1 MLAPARPAP
10 EWARVHLFQIQWVR
24 DLLVIALIVGIVYLG
39 YLLSVVTVP
48 ILLAL
53 LLAYLFEP
61 LIQLTTRSGH
71 ISRQFAAIAI
81 IVAAAVLIV
90 VPTIIGVG
98 FAVVQGAQYA
108 SGIAAEVGRLRA
120 SVDDP
125 MNKAKE
131 QAVPEG
137 AWRRIRDAIVE
148 REMPDDLLEWEP
160 PTGPPMAYPPPPP
173 FPQQAARAP
182 DEPDELAGLI
192 RFVARWIETNAA
204 EIGKRALG
212 TGASAVGAAVSTI
225 AGIGVLIFTG
235 VLTAF
240 FFFFFSTGWG
250 QVLGFWERLVPE
262 RKKGLVL
269 DLVRKMDRVIAGFV
283 RGRLTIVGVLV
294 LYGTLSYWLIGVPVP
309 LIVGPIY
316 GLMFLVP
323 YLAAVAVPVA
333 MLLMWLEPVSA
344 GWQTTWWW
352 VLLAPVAVH
361 MGAQLLDDWI
371 LSPVIQGKSTD
382 MDTPTILFASI
393 AGGALAGV
401 YGLLLAIPVAACTK
415 ILIKELV
422 WPRVH
427 AYLEGRAPDILPIEG
442 RRGP

>member
-1 MLAPARPAP
+1 M
-10 EWARVHLFQIQWVR
+10 HLFQIQWVR
-24 DLLVIALIVGIVYLG
+24 DLTVIALIVGIVYLG
-39 YLLSVVTVP
+39 YRLSIVTVP

-61 LIQLTTRSGH
+61 LIRTITRTGH
-71 ISRQFAAIAI
+71 ISRQFAAASI
-81 IVAAAVLIV
+81 IVAAGGLIV
-90 VPTIIGVG
+90 APTIVGVG
-98 FAVVQGAQYA
+98 FAAVQGAQYA
-108 SGIAAEVGRLRA
+108 SGLAREIGRLRA
-120 SVDDP
+120 SLDDP
-125 MNKAKE
+125 QNDAKR

-148 REMPDDLLEWEP
+148 LETPEELLAWEP
-160 PTGPPMAYPPPPP
+160 PKTNVPIVYPPPPP
-173 FPQQAARAP
+173 MPPRPAP
-182 DEPDELAGLI
+182 PEPDELAGLI
-192 RFVARWIETNAA
+192 RFVAGWIETNAA
-204 EIGKRALG
+204 DLAKRALG

-225 AGIGVLIFTG
+225 ANIGVLIFTG

-250 QVLGFWERLVPE
+250 QVLKFWEGLVPE

-283 RGRLTIVGVLV
+283 RGRLTIVGILII
-294 LYGTLSYWLIGVPVP
+294 YGTLSYWLIGVPVP

-316 GLMFLVP
+316 GLFFLVP
-323 YLAAVAVPVA
+323 YLAGVAVPVA
-333 MLLMWLEPVSA
+333 MLLMWLEPVSV
-344 GWQTTWWW
+344 GWQTQWWW
-352 VLLAPVAVH
+352 VLLAPIAVH
-361 MGAQLLDDWI
+361 LGAQLLDDWI
-371 LSPVIQGKSTD
+371 LSPIIQGKSTD

-401 YGLLLAIPVAACTK
+401 YGLLLAIPAAACVK

-422 WPRVH
+422 WPRVQ

-442 RRGP
+442 RRTP